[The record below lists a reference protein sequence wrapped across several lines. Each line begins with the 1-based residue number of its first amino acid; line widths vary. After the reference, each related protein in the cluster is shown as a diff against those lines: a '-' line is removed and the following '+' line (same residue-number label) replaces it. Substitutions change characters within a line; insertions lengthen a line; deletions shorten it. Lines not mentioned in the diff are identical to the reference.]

1 MAVCDAG
8 IRAWGE
14 KYRFNLLRPVDYIQN
29 EMGHNTW
36 NSIMCPD
43 GAGQFFTPAFPTYPS
58 GHGTFGGAAAE
69 VLTAEFGTNFAMTD
83 KCHKNRTEFNGTPRS
98 FNSFYEMAQE
108 NAYSRLPIG
117 VHFRMD
123 SEAALDLGYK
133 VGRRVNNLP
142 WQ

>member
-1 MAVCDAG
+1 
-8 IRAWGE
+8 
-14 KYRFNLLRPVDYIQN
+14 
-29 EMGHNTW
+29 
-36 NSIMCPD
+36 
-43 GAGQFFTPAFPTYPS
+43 
-58 GHGTFGGAAAE
+58 
-69 VLTAEFGTNFAMTD
+69 
-83 KCHKNRTEFNGTPRS
+83 
-98 FNSFYEMAQE
+98 MAQE